1 MSKGKLERFAELKT
15 FRNVFEYPDYPPD
28 KPFFLKGK
36 WRSGYFKNDNL
47 ITLELA
53 CGKGEY
59 TVALAKKYPD
69 RNFIGI
75 DIKGARIWK
84 GAKMT
89 LEEGLKNVAFLR
101 IFIDQLHNYFDKEE
115 IDQIWITFPDPYP
128 KKSKKNKRLT
138 SSKFLNLYRNIL
150 KKGGQIHLKTD
161 SELLYQFSLETI
173 KAEKCKV
180 EESTEDLYNSSLTNE
195 ILTIKTYFE
204 LKHLEEGKAIKYLCF
219 SF

>member
-15 FRNVFEYPDYPPD
+15 FNNVFEYPDYPED

-36 WRSGYFKNDNL
+36 WSSGYFKNDNP

-59 TVALAKKYPD
+59 TIALAKKYPD

-84 GAKMT
+84 GAKMA
-89 LEEGLKNVAFLR
+89 LGEGLANVAFLR
-101 IFIDQLHNYFDKEE
+101 IFIDWLHNYFDKEE

-161 SELLYQFSLETI
+161 SDLLYQFSLEMI
-173 KAEKCKV
+173 KAEKC
-180 EESTEDLYNSSLTNE
+180 
-195 ILTIKTYFE
+195 
-204 LKHLEEGKAIKYLCF
+204 GCF
-219 SF
+219 

>member
-15 FRNVFEYPDYPPD
+15 FNNVFEYPDYPPD

-36 WRSGYFKNDNL
+36 WRSGYFKNDKP

-59 TVALAKKYPD
+59 TIALAKKYPD

-84 GAKMT
+84 GAKMA
-89 LEEGLKNVAFLR
+89 LGEGLANVAFLR
-101 IFIDQLHNYFDKEE
+101 IFIDRLHNYFDKEE

-150 KKGGQIHLKTD
+150 KKEGQIHLKTD
-161 SELLYQFSLETI
+161 SELLYQFSLEMI
-173 KAEKCKV
+173 KTEKCKV
-180 EESTEDLYNSSLTNE
+180 EESTEDLYNSSPTNE

-204 LKHLEEGKAIKYLCF
+204 LKHLEEGRRIKYLCF